1 MTAVQAAFVS
11 LPAQRLVVGAVAL
24 VALLVVAQPAETG
37 ALAWPARSAYWS
49 LHVAL
54 GLAALWLA
62 GELLARASPGRTLWK
77 WVLCGLIGT
86 AFATPGYA
94 ALEWLWPLAGDA
106 EVDDVLD
113 RLAVQSAAG
122 ALLAEFLGTL
132 PWVMCGWALINGPL
146 WRDAVPPPTEPAGP
160 PVSGQGAADA
170 TVALAPPDDG
180 PPPADAVL
188 PESLRDRLPSR
199 ALGDFVSISADLHY
213 LQVVTTAGRFTVL
226 GRLRDAV
233 SELSEIGL
241 QVHRSHWIA
250 DAHVDRVIRQRGS
263 TVCVLS
269 TGDRVPVSRRR
280 AREVI
285 NRFGQG
291 VVHRPNAAPRRA

>member
-1 MTAVQAAFVS
+1 MTAVRAAFVS
-11 LPAQRLVVGAVAL
+11 LTAQRLTFGAVAL

-37 ALAWPARSAYWS
+37 ALAWPSRTVYWA
-49 LHVAL
+49 LHVLL

-62 GELLARASPGRTLWK
+62 GELLTRAAPGRTLWT

-86 AFATPGYA
+86 AFAAPGFQ

-106 EVDDVLD
+106 DVDGALD
-113 RLAVQSAAG
+113 RLAAGSGAG

-146 WRDAVPPPTEPAGP
+146 WRDAVSPATAPACPPASGPAA
-160 PVSGQGAADA
+160 VDAAA
-170 TVALAPPDDG
+170 VPAPPDDG

-188 PESLRDRLPSR
+188 PESLRDRLPTR

-213 LQVVTTAGRFTVL
+213 LQVVTTTGRFTVL

-233 SELSEIGL
+233 SELSDIGL

-250 DAHVDRVIRQRGS
+250 DAHVERVIRQGS
-263 TVCVLS
+263 TTVCVLS

-280 AREVI
+280 ARDVI
-285 NRFGQG
+285 ERFGQG
-291 VVHRPNAAPRRA
+291 VVHRSAATPPDA